1 MGPEQVTLFERVIAF
16 LRFTV
21 ELQLCG
27 NVDFKFFFRFVVI
40 RIIRMLKIFIVIFLI
55 LKSLINP
62 TMKSERK
69 ILLHTSI
76 IPI

>member
-1 MGPEQVTLFERVIAF
+1 MFERVIAF
-16 LRFTV
+16 VRVTV